1 MIVNRRRCINMCLR
15 ASFITLRSIVIVKL
29 LGIQRLTNAFGL
41 LLSVKAVQY
50 SSAHRS
56 PEFLTK
62 VSASLRARDVQKE
75 VTWGA
80 IKGNL
85 LHLF

>member
-1 MIVNRRRCINMCLR
+1 MCLR

-29 LGIQRLTNAFGL
+29 LRIQRLTNAFGL

-56 PEFLTK
+56 PVISELILPLFLFP
-62 VSASLRARDVQKE
+62 LRLLQPPDVQYYNY
-75 VTWGA
+75 TTRSS
-80 IKGNL
+80 
-85 LHLF
+85 